1 MVGWRGE
8 IAVTARNLRIAKEPW
23 NSCGGRWD
31 FGISLA
37 EDGKTW
43 ALVRQSFQQPPEIRT
58 GEIGAWKQLTRHNTG
73 VHPRRG
79 KAASKHWPNDGMKI
93 QGWLLY
99 PVNYD
104 PSKRYPMV
112 MSVDGGPGASEKPF
126 WPGAFFNL
134 ALLSYQDCFVLF
146 PNPGSNF
153 GEGKASTARNVK
165 DFGYGDFRDILAG
178 VDYVVGTLPVD
189 DNRVGIAGWS
199 YRGYMT
205 M

>member
-8 IAVTARNLRIAKEPW
+8 IAVTARNLCIAKEPW

-43 ALVRQSFQQPPEIRT
+43 ALVRQSLQQPPEIRT

-79 KAASKHWPNDGMKI
+79 KAAGKHWSNDGMKI

-99 PVNYD
+99 PVNYGASNLPAPLPVPAAPD
-104 PSKRYPMV
+104 SNECIPPSRVVVAAMFPSPKVAGEDTGATGNVPSAPSK
-112 MSVDGGPGASEKPF
+112 
-126 WPGAFFNL
+126 
-134 ALLSYQDCFVLF
+134 
-146 PNPGSNF
+146 
-153 GEGKASTARNVK
+153 
-165 DFGYGDFRDILAG
+165 
-178 VDYVVGTLPVD
+178 
-189 DNRVGIAGWS
+189 NRHCHSRPSSPRAA
-199 YRGYMT
+199 
-205 M
+205 